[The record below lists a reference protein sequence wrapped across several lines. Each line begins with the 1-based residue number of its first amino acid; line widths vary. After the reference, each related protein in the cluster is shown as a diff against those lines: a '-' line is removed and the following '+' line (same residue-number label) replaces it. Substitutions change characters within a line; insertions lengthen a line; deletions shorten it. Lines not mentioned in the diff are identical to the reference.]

1 MIRPLTFLLH
11 AGLVCAS
18 VAVAQAPVSDSISA
32 GSSGN
37 PDEVDT
43 THLAPIPSD
52 DTTVAPLIPDPSAA
66 TATHPVPPPSAY
78 PGKRPGM
85 RMGPGPES
93 RPEPVTA
100 QEPVPSTTIAGPTII
115 TEPIDE
121 DSALRIL
128 LKTDPEAA
136 RRYRSPRKAFFYSLL
151 VPGAGQAYVGAWAKM
166 AVFAAAEVGLGVGWY
181 QVAVV
186 ASREKAREAERFA
199 AKHWRQE
206 KYERQWL
213 RLFADTSSAGF
224 SSNGRQG
231 LAPNRESY
239 CASLYRDENRSNF
252 LACKEDAPTSSSTH
266 FGQFAKGGVHSD
278 SVGAWSESEVQVFR
292 ANNIKDQDRFHDL
305 IGRYPEFM
313 GGWEDALDTVST
325 AGLKIYFDLMT
336 ARVSDPSIV
345 LPSDPWGA
353 SQLRLKYLSL
363 RRRSDDLAR
372 TQKWFLGGMVLN
384 HVVAAVDAA
393 LQATRMNRKLL
404 KLETTWIDRVEVDG
418 GLAIAPQMST
428 HATLAWRF

>member
-1 MIRPLTFLLH
+1 MIRPLTFLLY
-11 AGLVCAS
+11 AGLVFAS
-18 VAVAQAPVSDSISA
+18 VVGAQVPESDSSSA
-32 GSSGN
+32 NVSV
-37 PDEVDT
+37 PDELDT
-43 THLAPIPSD
+43 TRLAPIPSD
-52 DTTVAPLIPDPSAA
+52 DAVIAPAIPAVPESANTAPTTALP
-66 TATHPVPPPSAY
+66 TY
-78 PGKRPGM
+78 MGKRPGM

-93 RPEPVTA
+93 RPDPVVEPQPT
-100 QEPVPSTTIAGPTII
+100 PPITISGPTII
-115 TEPIDE
+115 SEPIDE
-121 DSALRIL
+121 DSALKLL

-136 RRYRSPRKAFFYSLL
+136 RRYRSPRKAFFFSLL
-151 VPGAGQAYVGAWAKM
+151 VPGAGQAYVGAWGKM
-166 AVFAAAEVGLGVGWY
+166 AIFAAAEVGLGVGWY

-213 RLFADTSSAGF
+213 RLFADTSGAGF

-239 CASLYRDENRSNF
+239 CASLYLDENPSNTQ
-252 LACKEDAPTSSSTH
+252 ACIEAPTSSSTH
-266 FGQFAKGGVHSD
+266 FGQFAKGGIHSD
-278 SVGAWSESEVQVFR
+278 SSGAWSEGDVQVFR
-292 ANNIKDQDRFHDL
+292 ANNIKDQDQFHNL

-336 ARVSDPSIV
+336 ERVSDPSIV
-345 LPSDPWGA
+345 LPSDPWGT
-353 SQLRLKYLSL
+353 SQRRLEYLSL

-404 KLETTWIDRVEVDG
+404 KLETTWVDRLDVEG
-418 GLAIAPQMST
+418 GMAIVPRMST

>member
-1 MIRPLTFLLH
+1 MIRPLKILLC
-11 AGLVCAS
+11 AGLVSAS
-18 VAVAQAPVSDSISA
+18 VAVAQVPQADSDSP
-32 GSSGN
+32 N
-37 PDEVDT
+37 VPVPVEEPDT
-43 THLAPIPSD
+43 AQPASIPSD
-52 DTTVAPLIPDPSAA
+52 DTLVAPSIPDPSP
-66 TATHPVPPPSAY
+66 TY
-78 PGKRPGM
+78 MGKRPGM

-93 RPEPVTA
+93 RPDPVEDPQTA
-100 QEPVPSTTIAGPTII
+100 PPTTISGPTII
-115 TEPIDE
+115 AEPIDE
-121 DSALRIL
+121 DSALKLL

-136 RRYRSPRKAFFYSLL
+136 RRYRSPRKAFFFSLL
-151 VPGAGQAYVGAWAKM
+151 VPGAGQAYVGAWGKM
-166 AVFAAAEVGLGVGWY
+166 AAFAAAEIGLGVGWY

-213 RLFADTSSAGF
+213 RLFADTSASGF

-239 CASLYRDENRSNF
+239 CASLYLDENPSNSQ
-252 LACKEDAPTSSSTH
+252 ACLDAPTSSSTH

-278 SVGAWSESEVQVFR
+278 SSGAWSESEVQTFR
-292 ANNIKDQDRFHDL
+292 AGNIKDQDRFHDL

-325 AGLKIYFDLMT
+325 AGLRLYFNLMT

-345 LPSDPWGA
+345 LPNDPWGS
-353 SQLRLKYLSL
+353 SQKRLEYLSL

-404 KLETTWIDRVEVDG
+404 KLETTWVDRLDVEG
-418 GLAIAPQMST
+418 GMAIAPRMST
-428 HATLAWRF
+428 HASLAWRF

>member
-1 MIRPLTFLLH
+1 MIRPLKFLLY
-11 AGLVCAS
+11 AGLVFAS
-18 VAVAQAPVSDSISA
+18 IAGAQAPESDSFAASDSVLA
-32 GSSGN
+32 
-37 PDEVDT
+37 DEADT

-52 DTTVAPLIPDPSAA
+52 DTEVVPAIPAASEQPDTMPSD
-66 TATHPVPPPSAY
+66 PPPL
-78 PGKRPGM
+78 PMGRPGM
-85 RMGPGPES
+85 RGPGPES
-93 RPEPVTA
+93 RPEPVA
-100 QEPVPSTTIAGPTII
+100 EPLPEPSAALSGPTII

-121 DSALRIL
+121 DSALKLL

-136 RRYRSPRKAFFYSLL
+136 RRYRSPRKAFFFSLL
-151 VPGAGQAYVGAWAKM
+151 VPGAGQAYVGAWGKM
-166 AVFAAAEVGLGVGWY
+166 ALFAAAEIGLGVGWY

-213 RLFADTSSAGF
+213 RLFADTSASGF

-239 CASLYRDENRSNF
+239 CASLYLDENPSNYQ
-252 LACKEDAPTSSSTH
+252 ACIEAPTSASTH
-266 FGQFAKGGVHSD
+266 FGQFAKGDVHSD
-278 SVGAWSESEVQVFR
+278 PTDSETWSEDQVLDFR
-292 ANNIKDQDRFHDL
+292 ANNIKDRDRFHDL
-305 IGRYPEFM
+305 IGRYAEFT

-325 AGLKIYFDLMT
+325 AGLKIYFNLMT
-336 ARVSDPSIV
+336 ERVSDPSIV
-345 LPSDPWGA
+345 LPSDPWGT
-353 SQLRLKYLSL
+353 SRQRLEYLSL
-363 RRRSDDLAR
+363 RQRSDDLAR

-404 KLETTWIDRVEVDG
+404 KLETSWVDRLEVEG
-418 GLAIAPQMST
+418 GMAIAPRMST